1 MDRIPERIDSTFRF
15 VLLAARRAEQL
26 IQGAQPKVE
35 QGQVKPTRVAVQE
48 IQQDLVSWDYG
59 PPPVEEIPVSEAPA
73 PETPA
78 DI

>member
-35 QGQVKPTRVAVQE
+35 QSHVKPTRVAVQE
-48 IQQDLVSWDYG
+48 IEQDLVSWDYG
-59 PPPVEEIPVSEAPA
+59 PPPVEEVPEPESAASEPPA
-73 PETPA
+73 EG
-78 DI
+78 

>member
-35 QGQVKPTRVAVQE
+35 QGHVKPTRVAVQE

-59 PPPVEEIPVSEAPA
+59 PPPVEEAPVPEVPA

-78 DI
+78 DV